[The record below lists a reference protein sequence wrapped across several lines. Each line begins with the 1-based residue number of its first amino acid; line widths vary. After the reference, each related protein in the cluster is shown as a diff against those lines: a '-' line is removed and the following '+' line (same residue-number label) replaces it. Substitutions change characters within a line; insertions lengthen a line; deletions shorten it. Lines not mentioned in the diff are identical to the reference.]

1 MSATKQRLIA
11 RIHSLGPITVADFMS
26 QALSQGHDSYYRNRD
41 PLGAAGDFITA
52 PEISQMFGELIGAWL
67 AERWQA
73 LGQPRRVLLI
83 ELGPGRGTLL
93 ADALRATRKV
103 AGFHQAL
110 ELHLVEINA
119 TLRQTQ
125 AKAIA
130 AVAPDLAHDLTPHWH
145 NSFTDL
151 TDSDVPLLLVAN
163 EFFDALPIRQLQR
176 TERDWRERLI
186 DIDDT
191 GENLRYVLAPGPSP
205 LAALLPADTAQA
217 RPGDIAELSPPSLA
231 LMQAIAERI
240 ARQRGAAL
248 IVDYGRA
255 AMFGPSLQAVANHR
269 RAEPLD
275 QPGQADLSALVDFAM
290 LARVANQSG
299 AAWFGPVGQGAFLT
313 ALGIQLRAQALKA
326 HGGDGAAI
334 DAALARLIAPEQMG
348 ILFKAL
354 AVIDKDQS
362 PPAGFT

>member
-1 MSATKQRLIA
+1 MSATKQRLIS
-11 RIHSLGPITVADFMS
+11 RIRSLGPITVADFMTE
-26 QALSQGHDSYYRNRD
+26 ALSLSRDSYYRGGD
-41 PLGAAGDFITA
+41 PLGAAGDFTTA

-73 LGQPRRVLLI
+73 MGQPQRVLLV

-110 ELHLVEINA
+110 EFHLIEINA
-119 TLRQTQ
+119 TLRQAQ

-130 AVAPDLAHDLTPHWH
+130 AVAPDLAPQWHDG
-145 NSFTDL
+145 FTDL
-151 TDSDVPLLLVAN
+151 TDRNVPLLLVAN